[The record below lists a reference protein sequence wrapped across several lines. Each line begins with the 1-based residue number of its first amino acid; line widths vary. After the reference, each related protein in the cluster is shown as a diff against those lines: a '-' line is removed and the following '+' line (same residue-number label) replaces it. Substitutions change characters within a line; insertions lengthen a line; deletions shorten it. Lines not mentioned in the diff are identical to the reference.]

1 MKVKIIL
8 HGRLRTSVQK
18 DFLEVEATTLFEALN
33 GIAQRYQKELKPPLD
48 IGRWKIRAKGYD
60 SRESWFVP
68 LFTDEVHIYPIFKTA
83 KSSWITVGIGV
94 ALMAVACITTGPI
107 GAAMAAGIGSTG
119 LTVGGIAFSMGLG
132 IALSGLMNVLFPQ
145 PKMNT
150 STEASTNS
158 KYIGTQGNTTQAGTR
173 IPFGYGL
180 YKVSGQ
186 YLSYN
191 VTSSL
196 LRTV

>member
-1 MKVKIIL
+1 MKVKIVL
-8 HGRLRTSVQK
+8 HGHLRTSIQR

-33 GIAQRYQKELKPPLD
+33 GIAQKYRKELKAPLD

-83 KSSWITVGIGV
+83 KSNWVTMG
-94 ALMAVACITTGPI
+94 I
-107 GAAMAAGIGSTG
+107 GAALMVVGAVTAYLSGWSGVGAWAGAFIFSTG
-119 LTVGGIAFSMGLG
+119 LSMLT
-132 IALSGLMNVLFPQ
+132 SGVMAEFFM

-150 STEASTNS
+150 SDEASTNS
-158 KYIGTQGNTTQAGTR
+158 KYLGVRANTTQAGTR

-196 LRTV
+196 LRTI

>member
-1 MKVKIIL
+1 MKVKIVL

-83 KSSWITVGIGV
+83 KSNWVTMG
-94 ALMAVACITTGPI
+94 I
-107 GAAMAAGIGSTG
+107 GAALMVVGAAIAIGSSG
-119 LTVGGIAFSMGLG
+119 LLAFAGTAMFSMGVSMLM
-132 IALSGLMNVLFPQ
+132 SGVMAEFFT

-150 STEASTNS
+150 SDEAASNS

>member
-1 MKVKIIL
+1 MKVKIVL

-33 GIAQRYQKELKPPLD
+33 GIAQKYRKELKAPLD

-83 KSSWITVGIGV
+83 KSNWVTMG
-94 ALMAVACITTGPI
+94 I
-107 GAAMAAGIGSTG
+107 GAALIAVGIAVNVGSAGALSWAGTSMISMGIGLLATG
-119 LTVGGIAFSMGLG
+119 IMAEFFT
-132 IALSGLMNVLFPQ
+132 

-150 STEASTNS
+150 SDEASTNS
-158 KYIGTQGNTTQAGTR
+158 KYLGVRANTTQAGTR

-196 LRTV
+196 LRTI